1 MARVKIE
8 AGKSGRVI
16 IRVPYNPELIS
27 KIKSVEGREWNSE
40 EKYWTVPFSKGM
52 LTLLLRLFRHE
63 TVELCPKL
71 QALTDNGAIDDSH
84 MNKADYKSKCEKTL
98 EELDNEMRLSGYS
111 QKTRK
116 AYKWQIKEFICYC
129 LDNGWRRVG
138 QAEVRKYLLYMLNDR
153 SVSTACID
161 QSISAL
167 RFLFVRILGQP
178 GMIVSIPRPKKEQR
192 LPQVFSQQEVSRFF
206 REIKN
211 IKHRAILF
219 LIYSAGLRVGEA
231 VRLRIE
237 DVDTDRKMI
246 YIRKAKGK
254 KDRYTILSQIA
265 LEALSLYL
273 ELYRP
278 EKWLFPGA
286 QEGRH
291 ITERSVQKAFEDARS
306 KAGITK
312 DVSVHSLR
320 HSFATHLLEG
330 GTDLRYIQELL
341 GHNSSR
347 TTEIYTHVSRKDLGR
362 IQSPLDRI
370 NDFYDPEDDLQ
381 T

>member
-8 AGKSGRVI
+8 AGKFGKVI
-16 IRVPYNPELIS
+16 IRVPYNLELIS
-27 KIKSVEGREWNSE
+27 KIKSLEGREWNAE
-40 EKYWTVPFSKGM
+40 GKYWTVPISKNM
-52 LTLLLRLFRHE
+52 LNLLLRLFKHE

-71 QALTDNGAIDDSH
+71 QAMADITVNSEGCVK
-84 MNKADYKSKCEKTL
+84 KADYGERCEKTL
-98 EELDNEMRLSGYS
+98 EELDNEMKLCGYS
-111 QKTRK
+111 QKTRN
-116 AYKWQIKEFICYC
+116 AYRWQIKEFISYC
-129 LDNGWRRVG
+129 LDNSLRRVG
-138 QAEVRKYLLYMLNDR
+138 EEEVRKYLLHMVNER
-153 SVSTACID
+153 GVSTACVD
-161 QSISAL
+161 QAISAIK
-167 RFLFVRILGQP
+167 FLFVRILGQP
-178 GMIVSIPRPKKEQR
+178 GMILSIPRPRKEHR
-192 LPQVFSQQEVSRFF
+192 LPLVFSQQEISRLF

-254 KDRYTILSQIA
+254 KDRYTILSQVA
-265 LEALSLYL
+265 LEALRLYL
-273 ELYRP
+273 EIYRP

-286 QEGRH
+286 QPGRH
-291 ITERSVQKAFEDARS
+291 ITERSVQKAFEDARE
-306 KAGITK
+306 KAGSNK
-312 DVSVHSLR
+312 DVTVHSLR

-341 GHNSSR
+341 GHNSSK
-347 TTEIYTHVSRKDLGR
+347 TTEIYTHVSRKDLGK

-370 NDFYDPEDDLQ
+370 NSFDDGTED
-381 T
+381 